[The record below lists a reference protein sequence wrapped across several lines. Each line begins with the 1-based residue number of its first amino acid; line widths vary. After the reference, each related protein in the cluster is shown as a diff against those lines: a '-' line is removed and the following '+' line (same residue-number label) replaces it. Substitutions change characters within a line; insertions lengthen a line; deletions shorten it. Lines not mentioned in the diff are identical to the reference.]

1 MTGLFGKLF
10 GKKSEKKS
18 EGPESLVEELLNEL
32 IQLGRFDLK
41 FEVKPLTEGTIQVDI
56 SGDDEEMLTSKE
68 GQLLDAFQLYIR
80 RAVQH
85 QDPES
90 NINVNLDCS
99 NFREQANEALIQL
112 AEKLK
117 GIALDKG
124 KSVYFR
130 ALPPKD
136 RKVIHQYLAEDGRVK
151 SRSIGD
157 GHFKKIKIYP
167 AEGSGASRGYN
178 SENEGNRVEPEFP
191 DNQDEAFGNR

>member
-10 GKKSEKKS
+10 GKKKEKETS
-18 EGPESLVEELLNEL
+18 AATTGAEGLVEEILGNVVQLAGLDLTYEMRLLE
-32 IQLGRFDLK
+32 D
-41 FEVKPLTEGTIQVDI
+41 GTVHVDI
-56 SGDDEEMLTSKE
+56 TGPDEEMLTSKE
-68 GQLLDAFQLYIR
+68 GQLLDSLQLYVR

-85 QDPES
+85 QMPDDPV
-90 NINVNLDCS
+90 NVNLDCA
-99 NFREQANEALIQL
+99 NFREEADKALIAL

-117 GIALDKG
+117 GIALQKG

-167 AEGSGASRGYN
+167 IKGGEGQIDETAE
-178 SENEGNRVEPEFP
+178 
-191 DNQDEAFGNR
+191 QDENFGNR

>member
-1 MTGLFGKLF
+1 MTGLLGKLF
-10 GKKSEKKS
+10 GKKKKAA
-18 EGPESLVEELLNEL
+18 EGPEGLVEGILGELFEL
-32 IQLGRFDLK
+32 AGFELG
-41 FEVKPLTEGTIQVDI
+41 FEVKTQADGSIHVDVF
-56 SGDDEEMLTSKE
+56 GEDEEMLTAKE
-68 GQLLDAFQLYIR
+68 GQLLDAIQLYVR

-85 QDPES
+85 QDPEQS
-90 NINVNLDCS
+90 LNVNIDCS

-151 SRSIGD
+151 SRSVGE

-167 AEGSGASRGYN
+167 VDEEKN
-178 SENEGNRVEPEFP
+178 GNRIDIDSES
-191 DNQDEAFGNR
+191 QDEVFNR

>member
-1 MTGLFGKLF
+1 MTGLLGKLF
-10 GKKSEKKS
+10 GKKKKDG
-18 EGPESLVEELLNEL
+18 GPESLVEDLMKNIIE
-32 IQLGRFDLK
+32 LGRFELS
-41 FEVKPLTEGTIQVDI
+41 FEVKSIEEGTVNIDVF
-56 SGDDEEMLTSKE
+56 GKDEELLTSKE
-68 GQLLDAFQLYIR
+68 GQLLDALQLYVR

-85 QDPES
+85 QLPEQ

-99 NFREQANEALIQL
+99 NFREQANEALIAL

-117 GIALDKG
+117 GIALEKG

-151 SRSIGD
+151 SRSIGE

-167 AEGSGASRGYN
+167 IKNGEESL
-178 SENEGNRVEPEFP
+178 ENDS
-191 DNQDEAFGNR
+191 DNQDEAFRAR

>member
-1 MTGLFGKLF
+1 MAGFLGKIFGSKKKTPEGLEGIVEALLMEAMKLSRLDLTMSF
-10 GKKSEKKS
+10 SRD
-18 EGPESLVEELLNEL
+18 PDTNDLN
-32 IQLGRFDLK
+32 
-41 FEVKPLTEGTIQVDI
+41 VDFT
-56 SGDDEEMLTSKE
+56 GDDEEMLLSKE
-68 GQLLDAFQLYIR
+68 GQLLDALQLFVR

-85 QDPES
+85 QLPDERG
-90 NINVNLDCS
+90 NINLDCAD
-99 NFREQANEALIQL
+99 FRQQANDALIAL

-117 GIALDKG
+117 GIALSKG

-167 AEGSGASRGYN
+167 IK
-178 SENEGNRVEPEFP
+178 ENEADMDRQEER
-191 DNQDEAFGNR
+191 DEAFQR

>member
-1 MTGLFGKLF
+1 MTGILGKIFGS
-10 GKKSEKKS
+10 KKKKA
-18 EGPESLVEELLNEL
+18 EGVEGLIEELLTQVIEL
-32 IQLGRFDLK
+32 SKWELS
-41 FEVKPLTEGTIQVDI
+41 FEI
-56 SGDDEEMLTSKE
+56 SRSGADDEIFVNFSGADEELLLSKE
-68 GQLLDAFQLYIR
+68 GQLLDALQLFVR

-85 QDPES
+85 QNAEERG
-90 NINVNLDCS
+90 NINLDCA
-99 NFREQANEALIQL
+99 NFREQANEALIAL

-117 GIALDKG
+117 GIALAKG

-167 AEGSGASRGYN
+167 VKGAADHQEVDGNTERFDEHEEVNYN
-178 SENEGNRVEPEFP
+178 R
-191 DNQDEAFGNR
+191 

>member
-10 GKKSEKKS
+10 GKKETKKGD
-18 EGPESLVEELLNEL
+18 GPEAIVEGLLSEL
-32 IQLGRFDLK
+32 IALGRFELS
-41 FEVKPLTEGTIQVDI
+41 FEVKPLADGTLHVDLF
-56 SGDDEEMLTSKE
+56 GNDEEMLTAKE

-80 RAVQH
+80 RAIQH
-85 QDPES
+85 QDPEGTL
-90 NINVNLDCS
+90 NVNIDCA
-99 NFREQANEALIQL
+99 NFREEANEALIQL

-151 SRSIGD
+151 SRSIGE

-167 AEGSGASRGYN
+167 V
-178 SENEGNRVEPEFP
+178 NEGPNTEV
-191 DNQDEAFGNR
+191 DGNRIEDYPDQHDEVSR

>member
-10 GKKSEKKS
+10 GKKEKKDD
-18 EGPESLVEELLNEL
+18 GPEALVAEVLAQIIEL
-32 IQLGRFDLK
+32 GK
-41 FEVKPLTEGTIQVDI
+41 FELGFETKILADGTIHVDI
-56 SGDDEEMLTSKE
+56 FGEDEEMLTGKE
-68 GQLLDAFQLYIR
+68 GQLLDALQLYVR

-85 QDPES
+85 QNPES
-90 NINVNLDCS
+90 TVNVNLDCS
-99 NFREQANEALIQL
+99 NFREEANEALIQL

-117 GIALDKG
+117 GIALEKG

-151 SRSIGD
+151 SRSIGE

-167 AEGSGASRGYN
+167 VN
-178 SENEGNRVEPEFP
+178 ENAPGIDDESIGNR
-191 DNQDEAFGNR
+191 NDEVLDQR